1 MSSRMLTA
9 GLLVAGLLVVVA
21 GLQVELEDIG
31 EVELEEGVAVLV
43 QGGTEVTMLK
53 KPKKCI
59 RKATPGDVLSVH
71 YTGRF
76 LGPEGAVFDT
86 SRKESGPRP
95 FGFRLGAGAVIAGYE
110 KGVPGM
116 CKGEVRGLLV
126 PPGMAYGERGAG
138 AIPGGATL
146 HFTVELLSIQDGPP
160 APKDERMCYSR
171 GEMVACASLK
181 GQDL

>member
-1 MSSRMLTA
+1 MLTA
-9 GLLVAGLLVVVA
+9 GLLVSGLLGVVA

-53 KPKKCI
+53 AAKKCI
-59 RKATPGDVLSVH
+59 RRAAPGDVLSVH

-76 LGPEGAVFDT
+76 SGPEGAVFDT
-86 SRKESGPRP
+86 SRKSPPRP
-95 FGFRLGAGAVIAGYE
+95 FGFRLGAGGVIAGYE

-138 AIPGGATL
+138 PIPGGATL

-160 APKDERMCYSR
+160 APKDQRMCYSR
-171 GEMVACASLK
+171 GEMVACASLNS
-181 GQDL
+181 QDL